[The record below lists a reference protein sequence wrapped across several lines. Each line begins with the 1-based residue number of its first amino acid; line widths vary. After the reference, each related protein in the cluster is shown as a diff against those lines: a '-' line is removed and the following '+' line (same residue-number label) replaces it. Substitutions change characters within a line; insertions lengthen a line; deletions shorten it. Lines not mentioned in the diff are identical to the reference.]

1 MLNIIKGDSGTGKS
15 TYIVNMLV
23 EMVKKGEE
31 KILLI
36 VPDQSSF
43 ETEKTFLDI
52 LGPMESLKIKVLG
65 FSRICDYVFS
75 LNGSSGKIPL
85 DEGGKAILM
94 SLAIDECQ
102 DNIPLFS
109 KTKNKKE
116 LISLMLSAIR
126 EYKTC
131 NISTEQ
137 ILATADILED
147 ETLKNKLIETSL
159 IKDAFDTLVN
169 KSYIDPDELIS
180 IANNSLKENNVFRD
194 YIIALD
200 SFSGFTNAE
209 LEFLEKLMT
218 DSREFYISLTT
229 DNTHNNELFFTTE
242 RTNRQLINIARKNG
256 IKISSP
262 VVLDSPVRFRNPD
275 LIPILR
281 NVYRIDKETSNNKPQ
296 DIMVYESENRYS
308 ECDFV
313 ARNIRRLII
322 EEYYKYDDIAVVFR
336 ENNTYNG
343 IIDTVFEKYNIP
355 YFLDKNQD
363 IFSKPLIKLVVS
375 IFESI
380 NTSFNRE
387 KLINMLKSGLF
398 SYSQEEISAF
408 ENYLYVWNISGSGLL
423 KDFEDNPRG
432 FVPEF
437 TESDKK
443 LLKKINE
450 IRSNIITPILKFRK
464 NSLNTTA
471 EEITKNLY
479 NLLLEFNITENIV
492 LLAERFEEKGEIN
505 LSNETRRIWDIL
517 MNVLDKMI
525 NLLSNRN
532 ISLKEYSDLIMLQF
546 NSSDIG
552 FIPRAMDQ
560 VIVSGI
566 ERVRLTQKKAI
577 FVLGCNEG
585 EFPKTT
591 SSSGIFT
598 ESERK
603 ILIEKGM
610 EVNDSVEELNYK
622 EMYLAY
628 YALTL
633 PSSKLYVSYCNS
645 SLKGDT
651 KTASSIIREL
661 SEIYPKITFSSDRE
675 MTTEDKLWCKNSA
688 FQHMANS
695 MNVESKTQTVL
706 IDYFNNQEDYKD
718 KTQTLLDLKEETPAK
733 IKDKENSEKLF
744 GKDLHLSA
752 SQVEV
757 YHLCKFKYFCQY
769 GLNAK
774 ERKTA
779 EIDSLQYGTLT
790 HYLLERFLKEHTKDS
805 FSSYSTDDISK
816 IVSQYLQDYA
826 NNEIGGI
833 DNKSKRFKY
842 LFYRMKSNAI
852 KLIIHIIKELSQ
864 SDYTPV
870 AFELG
875 VGKDIPAYNLT
886 LDDGSILSIRGFIDR
901 VDIMKKNDLSYVR
914 VVDYKTGTK
923 IFKLSDVLYGLNLQ
937 MLIYLSAVS
946 KNGQDYF
953 GSDLVPSG
961 VLYQPASASFVN
973 ADREDEKDVI
983 DSKIS
988 KGLRMNGLI
997 LDNDSVLY
1005 GMDKS
1010 DSGVFI
1016 PVYHNKRGAFTGAEY
1031 LADLVEMG
1039 KIFKNIDNLLVN
1051 MAKTLHNGEI
1061 EFNPAKDKYDACKY
1075 CPYISVCGYE
1085 EGKNCRNIV
1094 AMSKDEVLE
1103 KLNEEEE

>member
-1 MLNIIKGDSGTGKS
+1 
-15 TYIVNMLV
+15 
-23 EMVKKGEE
+23 
-31 KILLI
+31 
-36 VPDQSSF
+36 
-43 ETEKTFLDI
+43 
-52 LGPMESLKIKVLG
+52 
-65 FSRICDYVFS
+65 
-75 LNGSSGKIPL
+75 
-85 DEGGKAILM
+85 GGKASLM

-706 IDYFNNQEDYKD
+706 IDYFNNQEDYKN